1 MLEILVTQKINLF
14 IVYCMISIAVN
25 PIFKEEKIV
34 TSEEEEQ
41 RRRTKI
47 AVVLWFNYSALRN
60 ELWTSGSQSLRFGEM
75 HLKTDRKAFL
85 TPPWLYLFKV

>member
-25 PIFKEEKIV
+25 PIFKEKIV
-34 TSEEEEQ
+34 TSEEEQQ

-60 ELWTSGSQSLRFGEM
+60 ELWTSGYLRFGEM

-85 TPPWLYLFKV
+85 TPPWLYFFKV